1 MAVRHRAHYF
11 VPALEGVLA
20 LLVELQ
26 QRDRALV
33 ARMVVTAQVY
43 RFVGRMLADWAFV
56 DQGMTHDIVIVIGVM
71 AVVAGV
77 MRMRMKMR
85 MGVQA
90 VAVVAVLHR
99 CAVYARLVRLGLA

>member
-71 AVVAGV
+71 AVVA
-77 MRMRMKMR
+77 
-85 MGVQA
+85 
-90 VAVVAVLHR
+90 VLHR